1 MRLILGLAALLL
13 WGGAAA
19 ALEPPHFLYSFSRT
33 GSGLGFLRTPGGV
46 AQDASG
52 LFYVAEI
59 TGHRVQ
65 VFDSLG
71 TGLRTWGSRGSGPG
85 QFTGPSDVVIDDR
98 ERVWVSDRDNGR
110 LQWFSL
116 AGEFLGQLG
125 APQEV
130 PFNAP
135 AGLGLDPPGVHLFV
149 SDVGSDQIFKLDIS
163 GQTPRLVMSFGEPGT
178 EAGQL
183 AAPTDVAISPRGEIH
198 VVEFWT
204 SRVQIFSE
212 TGAFRFAFGFQGG
225 APGRFAAPTG
235 ITVDAEGRIYVVD
248 TFNSRVQAFER
259 KGHFL
264 FEFGREGTKLERL
277 NEPTRM
283 ILTPDGLVVVC
294 DADEEAHSDRIV
306 VFSWSTAVRQKSWTD
321 VRSLFRGR

>member
-1 MRLILGLAALLL
+1 MRPILGLAALLL

-19 ALEPPHFLYSFSRT
+19 ALEPPEFLYSFGRT
-33 GSGLGFLRTPGGV
+33 GSGLGFMRGPGGV
-46 AQDASG
+46 ARDASG

-59 TGHRVQ
+59 RGHRVQ

-71 TGLRTWGSRGSGPG
+71 TGLRTWGGRGAAPG
-85 QFTGPSDVVIDDR
+85 QFAGPSDIVIDDQ

-110 LQWFSL
+110 LQWFTL
-116 AGEFLGQLG
+116 AGEFLGELG
-125 APQEV
+125 ASQGV
-130 PFNAP
+130 PFDSP
-135 AGLGLDPPGVHLFV
+135 GGLGLDPPGVHLFV
-149 SDVGSDQIFKLDIS
+149 SDVGNSKIFKLDIS
-163 GQTPRLVMSFGEPGT
+163 GQTPRLVMSFGELGA

-183 AAPTDVAISPRGEIH
+183 AAPTDVAVSPRGEIH
-198 VVEFWT
+198 VVEFLT

-212 TGAFRFAFGFQGG
+212 TGAFRFAFGFAGD
-225 APGRFAAPTG
+225 APGRFAAPSG
-235 ITVDAEGRIYVVD
+235 VTVDSEGRIYVVD
-248 TFNSRVQAFER
+248 TYNSRVQVFER

-283 ILTPDGLVVVC
+283 ILTPDGLLVLC
-294 DADEEAHSDRIV
+294 DADEAEHSDRV
-306 VFSWSTAVRQKSWTD
+306 VIFSWPTAVRKKSWTD